1 MCLFNRL
8 AHFVAFFTTTLLP
21 NHFAHSIRACLRP
34 LLRHHLANLV
44 CPHTL
49 LWHHLAYL
57 VTTGLNP
64 TLWYHLAYLIRP
76 YTLLWYHLAYL
87 VAAGPHTL
95 LRHHLAHFI
104 GAYALLWNH
113 LAYFVTACLDSL
125 LLNHF
130 ADFVTLLFDN
140 GLSLIADTVNLLLT
154 NFRNPYFFADCPGWA
169 LNLNLLHWPR
179 TVTAFS

>member
-34 LLRHHLANLV
+34 LLRHHLA
-44 CPHTL
+44 
-49 LWHHLAYL
+49 
-57 VTTGLNP
+57 
-64 TLWYHLAYLIRP
+64 YLIRP
-76 YTLLWYHLAYL
+76 YT
-87 VAAGPHTL
+87 
-95 LRHHLAHFI
+95 
-104 GAYALLWNH
+104 LLWNH

>member
-1 MCLFNRL
+1 
-8 AHFVAFFTTTLLP
+8 
-21 NHFAHSIRACLRP
+21 
-34 LLRHHLANLV
+34 
-44 CPHTL
+44 L
-49 LWHHLAYL
+49 LWNHLAYL

-64 TLWYHLAYLIRP
+64 TLWHHLANLVCSH
-76 YTLLWYHLAYL
+76 TLLWHHLADL

-95 LRHHLAHFI
+95 LWHHLANFI
-104 GAYALLWNH
+104 GAYALLWHH
-113 LAYFVTACLDSL
+113 LADLVTACFDSL

-130 ADFVTLLFDN
+130 ADFVALLFDN

-179 TVTAFS
+179 MVTPFP